1 MKNIYILPTDK
12 PSRLH
17 FDDKLFLSTKHQLS
31 SSINSIVEG
40 RNIYITSDEE
50 IKGGDW
56 VKNISF
62 EEPIFKLDGKGLT
75 YVTLLPHLKFK
86 RVVLTTDQELIK
98 DGVQAIDDEFLEWF
112 VKNPSCES
120 FEIRKE
126 KYSER
131 FDNDK
136 SAIGNPNT
144 WGNRWVIIIPKEEPK
159 QETAL
164 EEAILQI
171 LTENSVG
178 EEDMILS
185 DTFPK
190 VVNCMNEMAKWQQEQ
205 DKKMYSEEE
214 VIELLQWLTDN
225 SSIYSIMYGHKKY
238 RFSTNDK
245 DFTSKEIL
253 KQFKNK

>member
-1 MKNIYILPTDK
+1 MKNIHVL
-12 PSRLH
+12 
-17 FDDKLFLSTKHQLS
+17 Q
-31 SSINSIVEG
+31 E
-40 RNIYITSDEE
+40 NIYITSDEE
-50 IKGGDW
+50 IKEGDW
-56 VKNISF
+56 YLSIDNFVRKADIIWNTVY
-62 EEPIFKLDGKGLT
+62 GKC
-75 YVTLLPHLKFK
+75 PNKK
-86 RVVLTTDQELIK
+86 IILTTDQDLIK
-98 DGVQAIDDEFLEWF
+98 DGVQAIDKEFLEWF
-112 VKNPSCES
+112 VKNPSCEEVEVES
-120 FEIRKE
+120 EIRNWKE
-126 KYSER
+126 INYIIIYK
-131 FDNDK
+131 
-136 SAIGNPNT
+136 
-144 WGNRWVIIIPKEEPK
+144 IIIPKEQAK